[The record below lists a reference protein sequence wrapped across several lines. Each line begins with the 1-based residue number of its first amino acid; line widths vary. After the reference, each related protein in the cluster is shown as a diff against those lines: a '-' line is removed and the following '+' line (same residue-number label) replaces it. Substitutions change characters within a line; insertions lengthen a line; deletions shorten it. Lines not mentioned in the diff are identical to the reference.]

1 MIDIKCIKIYNVT
14 TKQLQKRWKPKIM
27 SKLEKL
33 KKRLEQI
40 PKDFTY
46 AEARTLL
53 NAIGFEELSKGKTS
67 GSRVRFYRK
76 SDGAVI
82 DLHKPHPNPEMK
94 GYAVAQLA
102 ERLKEYGEL

>member
-1 MIDIKCIKIYNVT
+1 
-14 TKQLQKRWKPKIM
+14 M

-33 KKRLEQI
+33 KTRLEKI

-53 NAIGFEELSKGKTS
+53 NALGFEELSKGKTS

-76 SDGAVI
+76 TDGAVI
-82 DLHKPHPNPEMK
+82 DLHKPHPQNEMK
-94 GYAVAQLA
+94 SYAVEQLA
-102 ERLKEYGEL
+102 DRLKEYGEL